1 MVCVCARTQAK
12 GYCGNGCS
20 SRCRSLY
27 FDTRLNEKCRRRGGV
42 EYYGT
47 ELNPNAG
54 GLLVGPLA
62 RFGKI
67 LYGDSLKSLGML
79 DKKIDLFI
87 NDSDHSID
95 YEMAE
100 YQTVKGKLSPCA
112 VILGDN
118 SHASEM
124 LSRFSAETGR
134 NFVFFSEEPKNH
146 WYPGGGIGI
155 SWSKERR
162 VKTK

>member
-1 MVCVCARTQAK
+1 M
-12 GYCGNGCS
+12 
-20 SRCRSLY
+20 
-27 FDTRLNEKCRRRGGV
+27 
-42 EYYGT
+42 
-47 ELNPNAG
+47 
-54 GLLVGPLA
+54 LVGSLA

-67 LYGDSLKSLGML
+67 LYGDSLKSLDAL

-100 YQTVKGKLSPCA
+100 YQMVKGKLSPCA

-124 LSRFSAETGR
+124 FSRFSAETGR
-134 NFVFFSEEPKNH
+134 NFVFFSEEPQNH

-155 SWSKERR
+155 SWPKKHRIE
-162 VKTK
+162 TK

>member
-1 MVCVCARTQAK
+1 MRVLKPKVAVETGVHHGVGACI
-12 GYCGNGCS
+12 
-20 SRCRSLY
+20 L
-27 FDTRLNEKCRRRGGV
+27 TRALMKNAEDGGG

-47 ELNPNAG
+47 DINPNAG
-54 GLLVGPLA
+54 QLLVGSLA
-62 RFGKI
+62 KFGKI
-67 LYGDSLKSLGML
+67 LYGDSLKSLDAL

-100 YQTVKGKLSPCA
+100 YQMVKGKLSPCA

-134 NFVFFSEEPKNH
+134 NFVFFSEEPQNH

-155 SWSKERR
+155 SWPKECRI
-162 VKTK
+162 KTK